1 MKRFILTLSLLPLSA
16 VASEDDIFL
25 QGIAPEVE
33 AADKQPIFVVPL
45 QPVWNSADANLLLKV
60 GKNLVTLIEE
70 AGPWK
75 VVFYDE
81 TKALRKVQDHEAR
94 LHKKWHLLLWMSNL
108 LSMQLLGRDHHHCLA
123 NKRSM
128 LY

>member
-1 MKRFILTLSLLPLSA
+1 MKRLVLILALLPFAASA
-16 VASEDDIFL
+16 SDDDIFL
-25 QGIAPEVE
+25 QGMAPEVE
-33 AADKQPIFVVPL
+33 ESEKKPVFVVPL

-81 TKALRKVQDHEAR
+81 TKELKKVQDPIIKLR
-94 LHKKWHLLLWMSNL
+94 ISDFYRIIFITTTIPM
-108 LSMQLLGRDHHHCLA
+108 
-123 NKRSM
+123 
-128 LY
+128 

>member
-1 MKRFILTLSLLPLSA
+1 M
-16 VASEDDIFL
+16 
-25 QGIAPEVE
+25 APEVE
-33 AADKQPIFVVPL
+33 AADKRLFVVPL

-81 TKALRKVQDHEAR
+81 TE
-94 LHKKWHLLLWMSNL
+94 N
-108 LSMQLLGRDHHHCLA
+108 HCERCRITKLDYTK
-123 NKRSM
+123 NGSRRWSTPKR
-128 LY
+128 YCV